1 MLMGF
6 QVNCQTISKEENK
19 ELVKTYINQEGDTM
33 VVMSIESARIL
44 LEDVLN
50 YEYTDMLL
58 KEYMV
63 RDSLNNETIEI
74 QKNIIIDLSKKNE
87 NLETIVKNL
96 KEVIDNKDSETN
108 IKDEIIKQQKK
119 EIRKQKLLK
128 IVGFATT
135 FILVIITVVN

>member
-6 QVNCQTISKEENK
+6 QVNCQTISKEENRD
-19 ELVKTYINQEGDTM
+19 LVTTYINQEGDTM
-33 VVMSIESARIL
+33 VVMSIESARVL

-74 QKNIIIDLSKKNE
+74 QKNIIVNLSKKNE

-96 KEVIDNKDSETN
+96 KEVIDNKNSETD

>member
-1 MLMGF
+1 M
-6 QVNCQTISKEENK
+6 T
-19 ELVKTYINQEGDTM
+19 TYINQEGDTM
-33 VVMSIESARIL
+33 VVMSIESARVL

-74 QKNIIIDLSKKNE
+74 QKNIIVNLSKKNE

-96 KEVIDNKDSETN
+96 REVIDNKNSETD

>member
-6 QVNCQTISKEENK
+6 QVNCQTTLKEENK
-19 ELVKTYINQEGDTM
+19 ELVTTYINQEGDTM

-74 QKNIIIDLSKKNE
+74 QKNIIVDISKKNE
-87 NLETIVKNL
+87 NLKDIITNL
-96 KEVIDNKDSETN
+96 EEVINNKDSETS

-128 IVGFATT
+128 IIGFATT
-135 FILVIITVVN
+135 FILVIITVSN